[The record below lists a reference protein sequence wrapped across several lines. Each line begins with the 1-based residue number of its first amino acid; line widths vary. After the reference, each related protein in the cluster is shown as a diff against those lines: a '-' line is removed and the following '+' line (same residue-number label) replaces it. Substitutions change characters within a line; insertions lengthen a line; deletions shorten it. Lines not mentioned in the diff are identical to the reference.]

1 MLVNLNELELES
13 IKNLITDRISQLRID
28 MDGDA
33 ENEEEFKTIIR
44 EYKKLLETI
53 DNNKFTQEK
62 INSII
67 AEEFNSSENSGKKLK
82 DVLPQG
88 FENILKV
95 YIYNNKDEVL
105 RYIKD
110 FIKKDSV
117 KDTLRREIDKM
128 MAGVN
133 IAIRKFIN
141 VDNLCDNI
149 INGIQNYVE
158 NEDNSFKIIE
168 FIYSGIDIIKEKN
181 LREVLSYIPYEG
193 KKTIINFMAEKVYY
207 IIDNYN

>member
-1 MLVNLNELELES
+1 MFVNLSELELES
-13 IKNLITDRISQLRID
+13 IENLITDRISQLRTD

-33 ENEEEFKTIIR
+33 ENEEEFRTIIR

-53 DNNKFTQEK
+53 DSNKLTREK
-62 INSII
+62 INSIVT
-67 AEEFNSSENSGKKLK
+67 EQFNSSENSDKKLK

-105 RYIKD
+105 KYIKD
-110 FIKKDSV
+110 FVEKDSV
-117 KDTLRREIDKM
+117 KDTIRRE
-128 MAGVN
+128 VN
-133 IAIRKFIN
+133 NMVGGLNLAMRKFIN
-141 VDNLCDNI
+141 VDSICNNI

-168 FIYSGIDIIKEKN
+168 FIYSGIDIIKEKD
-181 LREVLSYIPYEG
+181 LKEVLSYIPYEG
-193 KKTIINFMAEKVYY
+193 KKTIINFMTEKVYY
-207 IIDNYN
+207 ILDNYS